1 MTIKTEVTIDVII
14 HATEDIKKYYE
25 AFEKIFDIK
34 SEIFSVQNLTGH
46 FDNPITMLNVKL
58 TKNDANNFIER
69 FIEKIPKD
77 ELEIIIEDLDE
88 LISSAGLHLRFDKQ
102 EFVKG
107 KLSLQERNA
116 IKVKIY
122 TPVYNKKETAESYLA
137 LLERSN

>member
-1 MTIKTEVTIDVII
+1 MSIKTEITIDVII

-25 AFEKIFDIK
+25 AFEKIFDMK

-46 FDNPITMLNVKL
+46 YDNPITLLNVKL
-58 TKNDANNFIER
+58 TKKDANNFIEK

-77 ELEIIIEDLDE
+77 ELDIIIEDLDE

-102 EFVKG
+102 EFVRG
-107 KLSLQERNA
+107 KLSLQEKNA

-122 TPVYNKKETAESYLA
+122 TPVYNKKETAESYLS

>member
-1 MTIKTEVTIDVII
+1 MSIKTEVTIDAII

-25 AFEKIFDIK
+25 SFEKIFDMK
-34 SEIFSVQNLTGH
+34 SEIFSIQNLTGH
-46 FDNPITMLNVKL
+46 YDNPITLLNVKL
-58 TKNDANNFIER
+58 TKNDANNFIEK

-77 ELEIIIEDLDE
+77 ELDIIIEDLDE

-102 EFVKG
+102 EFVRG
-107 KLSLQERNA
+107 KLSLQEKNA

>member
-1 MTIKTEVTIDVII
+1 MSIKTEVTIDVII

-25 AFEKIFDIK
+25 SFEKIFDMK
-34 SEIFSVQNLTGH
+34 SEIFSIQNLAGH
-46 FDNPITMLNVKL
+46 YDNPITLLNVKL
-58 TKNDANNFIER
+58 TKKDANNFIEK

-77 ELEIIIEDLDE
+77 ELDIIIEDLDE

-102 EFVKG
+102 EFVRG
-107 KLSLQERNA
+107 KLSLQEKNA

-122 TPVYNKKETAESYLA
+122 TPVYNKKETAESYLS

>member
-58 TKNDANNFIER
+58 TKNDANK
-69 FIEKIPKD
+69 FIEKFIDKIPKE

-122 TPVYNKKETAESYLA
+122 TPVYNKKESAESYLA

>member
-1 MTIKTEVTIDVII
+1 MSIKTEVTIDVII

-25 AFEKIFDIK
+25 SFEKIFDMK
-34 SEIFSVQNLTGH
+34 QEIFSIQNLTGH
-46 FDNPITMLNVKL
+46 YDNPITLLNVKL
-58 TKNDANNFIER
+58 TKKDANNFIEK

-77 ELEIIIEDLDE
+77 ELDIIIEDLDE

-102 EFVKG
+102 EFVRG
-107 KLSLQERNA
+107 KLSLQEKNA

-122 TPVYNKKETAESYLA
+122 TPVYNKKETAESYLS

>member
-1 MTIKTEVTIDVII
+1 
-14 HATEDIKKYYE
+14 
-25 AFEKIFDIK
+25 
-34 SEIFSVQNLTGH
+34 
-46 FDNPITMLNVKL
+46 MLNVKL
-58 TKNDANNFIER
+58 TKNDANK
-69 FIEKIPKD
+69 FIEKFIDKIPKE

>member
-1 MTIKTEVTIDVII
+1 MSIKTEVTIDAII

-25 AFEKIFDIK
+25 AFEKIFDMK
-34 SEIFSVQNLTGH
+34 SEIFSIQNLTGH
-46 FDNPITMLNVKL
+46 YDNPITLLNVKL
-58 TKNDANNFIER
+58 TKNDANNFIEK

-77 ELEIIIEDLDE
+77 ELDIIIEDLDE

-102 EFVKG
+102 EFVRG
-107 KLSLQERNA
+107 KLSLQEKNA

>member
-34 SEIFSVQNLTGH
+34 SEIFSIQNLTGH
-46 FDNPITMLNVKL
+46 YDNPITMLNVKL
-58 TKNDANNFIER
+58 TKNDANNFIEK
-69 FIEKIPKD
+69 FIEKIPKE

-107 KLSLQERNA
+107 KLSLQEKNA